1 MKRRI
6 ISFGAAF
13 VFLFSM
19 FSFSQFVQAENNETD
34 FLNYEDSQGFTSF
47 ENENNTTGC
56 CSRGFSVEDLLAF
69 DPNTFEEQEPFAF
82 DENCFHSVLYDFDNQ
97 TMTVNGVYEQNTVL
111 ALLEDIAYYAPNHF
125 AIILKN
131 GEKVT
136 GGYLE
141 EGMIVRVY
149 HGNQLAGEY
158 VIPQLL
164 EPYPDPLASGQENL
178 TTMST
183 TSSHGFT
190 LPIDNIILSEHP
202 TGNISRGLFFS
213 SEHKGID
220 IATGPNHPVING
232 ATIRCVKNG
241 TVYKVVNSNGT
252 DSWGT
257 YVKINHGNGIMT
269 LYGHM
274 QYNSA
279 AYAAGSSGQ
288 SVSQGTS
295 IGRVGNTGK
304 VSPMPTPSNPTAGS
318 HLHFEV
324 YLNGTRVDPLPYL
337 QGAGNSGGSST
348 PAVSDGSYIA
358 YGGHVYRVVG
368 GAPVYVGSWANV
380 GGTHSYTNVSAAV
393 FNTLRQYP
401 KDGTFVRDKTG
412 KVYRFAGGAPIYVTD
427 SNNLEVFGPSIY
439 IVDSVALNTNTN
451 VTPWNHVRKYPAD
464 GTYVQTKAGQVF
476 RFVGGAPTYV
486 SSWSNVGSPVVTP
499 TVVDKNTLNSPAACA
514 FGHVLQYPKDGVFVK
529 DKTGKVYRFAG
540 GAPIYVTDSNNLEKF
555 GPNIYMVDSLAL
567 STNSNTAPW
576 NHVRKYP
583 ADGTFVQTKS
593 GQIFR
598 FAGGAPIFVSSWESV
613 NSSALTPTVVDKN
626 TINSPAACAFGHILQ
641 YPKDGTFVKTKD
653 NHIFRFAGGAP
664 IFVDSWDNVGGEA
677 NATLVDKDTLN
688 QPDLSAPFNHVRRF
702 SADGTLV
709 RTISGKLFEFTNE
722 IPVYQSTGE
731 NTTAT
736 LVSETGLLGNHFASA
751 YELTLVSG
759 ETTAIDGCLGLAS
772 YSKFYKFTAPAAG
785 TYTLG
790 TSSCTGT
797 LRGELYDANQTLLT
811 QDSNG
816 GTNGNFLLTYLFTEG
831 ETYFIKVQNSSSA
844 ASQTGSYTLNITAA

>member
-1 MKRRI
+1 MKRKMHIVALVTLFLLCTQI
-6 ISFGAAF
+6 IATAHDNRP
-13 VFLFSM
+13 LFQCCEKAKTTSIQNTI
-19 FSFSQFVQAENNETD
+19 SD
-34 FLNYEDSQGFTSF
+34 DSSDIITQLSEHTPWY
-47 ENENNTTGC
+47 
-56 CSRGFSVEDLLAF
+56 V
-69 DPNTFEEQEPFAF
+69 
-82 DENCFHSVLYDFDNQ
+82 FDNDRYTITGFYDACLVETFINDFIDTFDVLISQ
-97 TMTVNGVYEQNTVL
+97 NGVE
-111 ALLEDIAYYAPNHF
+111 
-125 AIILKN
+125 
-131 GEKVT
+131 VT
-136 GGYLE
+136 KGVMQ
-141 EGMIVRVY
+141 EGMNVSFY
-149 HGNQLAGEY
+149 FNQSLIATY
-158 VIPQLL
+158 VIVNLWPSVSQPQNMSI
-164 EPYPDPLASGQENL
+164 EQTESAQAATATNSSG
-178 TTMST
+178 
-183 TSSHGFT
+183 FI
-190 LPIDNIILSEHP
+190 LPIDNMNLS
-202 TGNISRGLFFS
+202 TDISSGYGSRTWPDGSTEF
-213 SEHKGID
+213 HKGID
-220 IATGPNHPVING
+220 IPKPAGT
-232 ATIRCVKNG
+232 TIRAVKNG
-241 TVYKVVNSNGT
+241 TIDRRQDITSGYGKNIIIG
-252 DSWGT
+252 
-257 YVKINHGNGIMT
+257 HGSGLQT
-269 LYGHM
+269 LYAHM
-274 QYNSA
+274 
-279 AYAAGSSGQ
+279 SSFGNFQQGQ
-288 SVSQGTS
+288 SATQGSQIGYVGTTGAS
-295 IGRVGNTGK
+295 TGN
-304 VSPMPTPSNPTAGS
+304 

-324 YLNGTRVDPLPYL
+324 RVNGNPVDPLPYL

-439 IVDSVALNTNTN
+439 MVDSVALNTNTN

-677 NATLVDKDTLN
+677 NATLVDKATLN

-772 YSKFYKFTAPAAG
+772 YSKFYKFTAPATG

-797 LRGELYDANQTLLT
+797 LCGELYDANQTLLT

>member
-1 MKRRI
+1 MEK
-6 ISFGAAF
+6 SNPH
-13 VFLFSM
+13 
-19 FSFSQFVQAENNETD
+19 SQETT
-34 FLNYEDSQGFTSF
+34 N
-47 ENENNTTGC
+47 
-56 CSRGFSVEDLLAF
+56 
-69 DPNTFEEQEPFAF
+69 
-82 DENCFHSVLYDFDNQ
+82 
-97 TMTVNGVYEQNTVL
+97 
-111 ALLEDIAYYAPNHF
+111 
-125 AIILKN
+125 AIN
-131 GEKVT
+131 AVT
-136 GGYLE
+136 ANSYNF
-141 EGMIVRVY
+141 I
-149 HGNQLAGEY
+149 
-158 VIPQLL
+158 
-164 EPYPDPLASGQENL
+164 
-178 TTMST
+178 
-183 TSSHGFT
+183 
-190 LPIDNIILSEHP
+190 LPIDNIVLKANP
-202 TGNISRGLFFS
+202 NGNITPVRFFGS
-213 SEHKGID
+213 GHKGID
-220 IATGPNHPVING
+220 IATGPNHSVIDG
-232 ATIRCVKNG
+232 ATIRATRSGTVMYANFHTNSDGTKGYGNLVVIDHGSING
-241 TVYKVVNSNGT
+241 TTLSTWYAHMKFTPAVSAGQTVTQGQIIGYVGSTGNST
-252 DSWGT
+252 
-257 YVKINHGNGIMT
+257 
-269 LYGHM
+269 
-274 QYNSA
+274 
-279 AYAAGSSGQ
+279 
-288 SVSQGTS
+288 
-295 IGRVGNTGK
+295 R
-304 VSPMPTPSNPTAGS
+304 P

-324 YLNGTRVDPLPYL
+324 RTGTGGMWSRTPVDPLPYL

-368 GAPVYVGSWANV
+368 GAPIYVNSWSNV

-412 KVYRFAGGAPIYVTD
+412 KVYRFAGDAPIYVTD

-439 IVDSVALNTNTN
+439 MVDSVALNTNTN

-486 SSWSNVGSPVVTP
+486 SSWSNVGSPALTP
-499 TVVDKNTLNSPAACA
+499 TIVDKNVINSPSTHA
-514 FGHVLQYPKDGVFVK
+514 FGHMLQYPKDGTIVQNK
-529 DKTGKVYRFAG
+529 NGLVYRFAG
-540 GAPIYVTDSNNLEKF
+540 GSPLYVSNWNNLENSAQNTY
-555 GPNIYMVDSLAL
+555 PTTVDNTSLHTSA
-567 STNSNTAPW
+567 TGAPW

-626 TINSPAACAFGHILQ
+626 AINHPGDYAHGHILQ

-653 NHIFRFAGGAP
+653 NRIFRFAGGAP

-797 LRGELYDANQTLLT
+797 LCGELYDANQTLLT

-816 GTNGNFLLTYLFTEG
+816 GTGGNFLLTYLFTEG